1 MIVTALIALE
11 TFFLYKKSRRQRVF
25 ILGLSMGFFTLTSL
39 VSVLGDNHL
48 LGTANTN
55 WFKYIGQ
62 AACLLFIFLGN
73 VDSSSE
79 YLSKIMDL
87 QKVVLGVLFL
97 FMLATPL
104 MPAFPN
110 GTVQAVIS
118 SSRDIM
124 SLLLL
129 CQYGAFF
136 FRKPTNFTMLMGFT
150 FLLLAIGYTLI
161 IPKFV
166 LAHQDILSNEGDIV
180 RIFGLAVLFIAYLM

>member
-11 TFFLYKKSRRQRVF
+11 TFLLYRKSHRQRVF

-39 VSVLGDNHL
+39 VGVLGDNHL
-48 LGTANTN
+48 LGSLNTN

-62 AACLLFIFLGN
+62 TTCLLFIFLGN
-73 VDSSSE
+73 VDGSSE
-79 YLSKIMDL
+79 YLRKVMDWQKI
-87 QKVVLGVLFL
+87 VLGVLFF

-104 MPAFPN
+104 LPAFPN
-110 GTVQAVIS
+110 GTVQAVVS
-118 SSRDIM
+118 GLRNIM
-124 SLLLL
+124 SLLLFF
-129 CQYGAFF
+129 QYGALF

-166 LAHQDILSNEGDIV
+166 LPNQDILSNEGDIV